1 MLLMSNTTKNS
12 AIERATKRAVAAQA
26 GPSVDE
32 KQRVRQ
38 EETQQAQQNVRQAPD
53 KRHRYK
59 GWCLN
64 AFFI

>member
-1 MLLMSNTTKNS
+1 M
-12 AIERATKRAVAAQA
+12 AAQA